1 MLKRYDKTNM
11 AENAYYVISYFSVIA
26 ILMFIIMVLTKLI
39 KILDPTGDIQRRP
52 RRFKR
57 IFASE
62 YDRNLIF

>member
-1 MLKRYDKTNM
+1 M

-39 KILDPTGDIQRRP
+39 NCLDPTGDIQRRP

-57 IFASE
+57 IFAMNMTE
-62 YDRNLIF
+62 ILYFNF